1 MKSQTKSLKFDYK
14 SKYLRNILILGI
26 MYLVLGFSSLY
37 FNGYGF
43 LTILVFF
50 GFLAL
55 SNFYLWKTKGY
66 VSIDK
71 KGIHINRLWSRHIP
85 WKDFKGMRYYT
96 DSIKLLYNN
105 KSVDIQK
112 DFLIEEDLK
121 QLEVEIK
128 RKLPIS
134 S

>member
-55 SNFYLWKTKGY
+55 FNFYLRKTKGY